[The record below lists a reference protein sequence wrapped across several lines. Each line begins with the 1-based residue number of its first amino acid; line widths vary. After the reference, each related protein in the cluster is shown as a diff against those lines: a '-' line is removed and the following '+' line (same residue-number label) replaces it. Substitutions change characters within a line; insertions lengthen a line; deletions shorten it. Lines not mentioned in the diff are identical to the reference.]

1 MLLYLARDL
10 EIEKEEVKHMYNAV
24 LNKLNLMRIQV
35 IHWWKEEKGASAIIA
50 TILILVVVVALGVM
64 FQNEIQDLAESIWQT
79 ITDSAS
85 KGGFASQKSN

>member
-1 MLLYLARDL
+1 
-10 EIEKEEVKHMYNAV
+10 MYNAV

-64 FQNEIQDLAESIWQT
+64 FQNEIKDLAESIWQT

>member
-1 MLLYLARDL
+1 
-10 EIEKEEVKHMYNAV
+10 MYNAV

-64 FQNEIQDLAESIWQT
+64 FQKEIQDLAESIWQT

-85 KGGFASQKSN
+85 DGGFASQKSN

>member
-1 MLLYLARDL
+1 
-10 EIEKEEVKHMYNAV
+10 MYNAV

-64 FQNEIQDLAESIWQT
+64 FQEEIQDLAESIWQQ
-79 ITDSAS
+79 ITDSATD
-85 KGGFASQKSN
+85 GGFTSQKSN